1 MELKFI
7 RNIAIVIVWSLLASC
22 NHEDDDTKTL
32 LGGWRTSKADFQ
44 INLIRISRDNLNIML
59 DFKSDGKLIYTDD
72 TQALEGHYTFKEK
85 KLTISGIDTD
95 QLPISISQTYDV
107 QELRSDKL
115 IIAGKQEGI
124 IHDPQYGEISGTV
137 KATFYFDKVAN

>member
-1 MELKFI
+1 MKLKSI
-7 RNIAIVIVWSLLASC
+7 RNITIVIVWSLLASC
-22 NHEDDDTKTL
+22 SHEDDDMKTL
-32 LGGWRTSKADFQ
+32 LGGWRSSKADFQ
-44 INLIRISRDNLNIML
+44 INLIRISREDLNILL
-59 DFKSDGKLIYTDD
+59 DFKSDGKLIYNDD
-72 TQALEGHYTFKEK
+72 SQVLEGHYTFKEK
-85 KLTISGIDTD
+85 KLAISGIDTD

-115 IIAGKQEGI
+115 IISGKQEGI